1 MRIALT
7 SQRIKQ
13 ATCPPDKGSVDLWDN
28 TQPGLLVRVFR
39 RPQVFMVF
47 YRVGSGRK
55 ALQRWDQ
62 LDAVHRSRLSARAAA
77 PDRLGVVAERQIP
90 PGAPAQAKRDRARL
104 GPALDAYEADLAR
117 RHVVKRK
124 DRLSLLRREL
134 LDALGNVELGA
145 ITRNDVVLLINA
157 IEQDGRPGAAQDLR
171 KNAAVFLNCAVDTA
185 R

>member
-1 MRIALT
+1 MGQHTAWPARARL
-7 SQRIKQ
+7 
-13 ATCPPDKGSVDLWDN
+13 PDRPQGVH
-28 TQPGLLVRVFR
+28 GLL
-39 RPQVFMVF
+39 P
-47 YRVGSGRK
+47 VGSGRK

-62 LDAVHRSRLSARAAA
+62 LDAVDKISLQDARDAARI
-77 PDRLGVVAERQIP
+77 RLGAVAKGHDP
-90 PGAPAQAKRDRARL
+90 PGERRAQAKRDRARL

-171 KNAAVFLNCAVDTA
+171 KNAAVS
-185 R
+185 